1 MSISLIL
8 LLVVTL
14 VRLAIFAFVIYAAV
28 QGVKALRKYNR
39 SGEVRKE
46 KAETRRSL
54 GEVLKEHRV
63 RCKMT
68 QEFVAESLGVSRQAV
83 SKWETGTAD
92 PSTSNLL
99 ALAKL
104 FGVSAEELRVRD
116 IIGSKYPAVR
126 ITVTMDALLESAM
139 NQNFIPVIDDL
150 DNFIGIVTRRD
161 IISYL
166 AKENENSFAPPVS
179 KIG

>member
-1 MSISLIL
+1 MLMASTSIIL

-14 VRLAIFAFVIYAAV
+14 VRLAILGLVVYAV
-28 QGVKALRKYNR
+28 MRGIKALKKYNR
-39 SGEVRKE
+39 SEEVRKE
-46 KAETRRSL
+46 KAEVRRSL

-104 FGVSAEELRVRD
+104 FGISAEELLRSVEQE
-116 IIGSKYPAVR
+116 GPEA
-126 ITVTMDALLESAM
+126 
-139 NQNFIPVIDDL
+139 
-150 DNFIGIVTRRD
+150 
-161 IISYL
+161 
-166 AKENENSFAPPVS
+166 ENG
-179 KIG
+179 KTT

>member
-1 MSISLIL
+1 MLMASTSIIL

-14 VRLAIFAFVIYAAV
+14 VRLAILGLVVYAV
-28 QGVKALRKYNR
+28 MQGSKALKKYNR
-39 SGEVRKE
+39 SEEVRKE
-46 KAETRRSL
+46 KAEVRRSL

-104 FGVSAEELRVRD
+104 FGISAEELLRSVEQE
-116 IIGSKYPAVR
+116 GPEA
-126 ITVTMDALLESAM
+126 
-139 NQNFIPVIDDL
+139 
-150 DNFIGIVTRRD
+150 
-161 IISYL
+161 
-166 AKENENSFAPPVS
+166 ENG
-179 KIG
+179 KTT

>member
-1 MSISLIL
+1 MLMASTSIIL

-14 VRLAIFAFVIYAAV
+14 VRLAILGLVVYAV
-28 QGVKALRKYNR
+28 MQGIKVLKKYNR
-39 SGEVRKE
+39 SEEVRKE
-46 KAETRRSL
+46 KAEVRRSL

-104 FGVSAEELRVRD
+104 FGISAEELLRSVEQE
-116 IIGSKYPAVR
+116 GPEA
-126 ITVTMDALLESAM
+126 
-139 NQNFIPVIDDL
+139 
-150 DNFIGIVTRRD
+150 
-161 IISYL
+161 
-166 AKENENSFAPPVS
+166 ENG
-179 KIG
+179 KTT